1 MSLLKLAALD
11 EDDLAVISAHMQ
23 DAVLKV
29 SDLRHLRAKQK
40 FVLLANRFA
49 WAAFHADGRRS
60 NERRLSGLQFARL
73 VSAKAARI
81 RQDTAE
87 GVLSLLSIGF
97 EPADAPSGTI
107 VLNFSGGGT
116 IRLDVECIEAQLDDL
131 GPAWETAHIPSH
143 ERQSADIS

>member
-49 WAAFHADGRRS
+49 WDAFHAGGRRS
-60 NERRLSGLQFARL
+60 NERRRSGLQFARVL
-73 VSAKAARI
+73 SAKAARI

-97 EPADAPSGTI
+97 EPAEAPSGTI

-143 ERQSADIS
+143 ERHTAGTS